1 MKGREIVKNTAA
13 VLFYTALVIELLV
26 VIIDKSEL
34 HNPYESLIFRLT
46 FVLTFLSFLLEDHAR
61 RSWLLFI
68 GAVVLGF
75 FCYRATGRNEIL
87 RVVVFVAACGN
98 RSRDRMLKT
107 AFWITAAGCACIV
120 LLSVTGIFG
129 ARGGM
134 STHNGYDVLYRYFFG
149 FGHANSMH
157 CMFYMLVLLAL
168 IVFEKKLRL
177 WHYLLLFTANIGLY
191 LLTDSRTGVGMAAL
205 TLIIAAAVR
214 LKEAAEEKR
223 NEAGKRRFR
232 ELRWP
237 YAAGG
242 AFVAACVLFSVWAAW
257 VSYYLWAKTPD
268 RTNWLRDYKYA
279 RKLDVALSTRITD
292 LYWVLPEE
300 RADITT
306 WTLFSSPQAQRYFDM
321 GWCRLYYWYGIV
333 PATLAVIALLFLIA
347 HCAKKREIMTLI
359 VILSASLYTVVEA
372 HLVSVYIGRN
382 FLFIL
387 MGAALGESLWLNG
400 GGAFGLPAILKGKTE

>member
-46 FVLTFLSFLLEDHAR
+46 FVLTLIAFLLEDHAR

-107 AFWITAAGCACIV
+107 AFAVTAAGCACIV
-120 LLSVTGIFG
+120 FLSVTGLFG

-134 STHNGYDVLYRYFFG
+134 STHSGDEDLYRYFFG

-168 IVFEKKLRL
+168 LTFGKKLRL
-177 WHYLLLFTANIGLY
+177 WHYMLLFAANIGLY
-191 LLTDSRTGVGMAAL
+191 LLTDSRTGAGMTAF
-205 TLIIAAAVR
+205 TLILAAAVR
-214 LKEAAEEKR
+214 LKEASEEKR
-223 NEAGKRRFR
+223 SEAGKRRFR
-232 ELRWP
+232 ERRWP
-237 YAAGG
+237 YIAVTVILVVCIA
-242 AFVAACVLFSVWAAW
+242 FSVWSAAYSW
-257 VSYYLWAKTPD
+257 SIYWGVLRPMWLLKAVLAIDHGLSY
-268 RTNWLRDYKYA
+268 
-279 RKLDVALSTRITD
+279 RIND
-292 LYWVLPEE
+292 LYWGALEH
-300 RADITT
+300 AGLDT

-400 GGAFGLPAILKGKTE
+400 GRAFGLPAILKGKTE